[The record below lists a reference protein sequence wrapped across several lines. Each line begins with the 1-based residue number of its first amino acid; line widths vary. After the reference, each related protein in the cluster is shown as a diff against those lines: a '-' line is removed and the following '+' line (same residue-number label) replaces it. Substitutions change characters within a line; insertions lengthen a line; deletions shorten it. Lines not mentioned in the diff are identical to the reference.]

1 LKARH
6 GVLANYASQIYV
18 ALIGLAV
25 VPLYLRHLGAE
36 AFGLIGFFTMLQ
48 AWFQLLDLG
57 LAPTLARE
65 AARYRGGATSAA
77 QLRAIFRALQLFF
90 GATAVLGALLIVAG
104 APLIASDW
112 MQLRSLSTATVA
124 EALVLMGLAVPLR
137 WMAGL
142 YRGAIGG
149 FERFVWL
156 AGFNAGAAT
165 LRFVGV
171 LFVLHVVGWSPFTFF
186 AYQLALAV
194 LELAAL
200 AVAAQRL
207 LPAGGDRAEAPHA
220 AIRRVLKFS
229 LSLSATGVI
238 WVLLTQ
244 LDKLL
249 LSRLIPLHDYGY
261 FTLAATVANGITL
274 LAAPISQ
281 TLMPQLARLNA
292 ENDAAALLAAYR
304 GTTELI
310 AVITMPAT
318 LLLAFFATP
327 VLYAWTGDPTA
338 ASQMQWVLALYAIGN
353 CLLGFAAFPYYLQYA
368 RGNLRWHLLGN
379 ALLVALLL
387 PLLVPAAGRFGAL
400 GAAAVWCGLMALY
413 LFGWV
418 AWSHAK
424 VMPGLHGPWLKSFA
438 FTALW
443 CTLVAAA
450 LAATFTPSAQRPVLT
465 LQLIACWLLLTVTAL
480 TSSPRVRSRLRS
492 RLDAPTAVMAP

>member
-1 LKARH
+1 M
-6 GVLANYASQIYV
+6 YV
-18 ALIGLAV
+18 AAIGLAV
-25 VPLYLRHLGAE
+25 VPQYMRHLGAE
-36 AFGLIGFFTMLQ
+36 AFGLVGFFTMLQ

-65 AARYRGGATSAA
+65 AASYRGGATSAA
-77 QLRAIFRALQLFF
+77 QLRAIFKALQLFF
-90 GATAVLGALLIVAG
+90 AVTAMLGSALIVAG

-124 EALVLMGLAVPLR
+124 EALMLMGLAVPLR

-171 LFVLHVVGWSPFTFF
+171 LLALHVVGWSPFTFF
-186 AYQLALAV
+186 AYQLTLALLELAV
-194 LELAAL
+194 L
-200 AVAAQRL
+200 AVVAQRL
-207 LPAGGDRAEAPHA
+207 LPAAGDRAEAPHA

-249 LSRLIPLHDYGY
+249 LSRLIPLNDYGY
-261 FTLAATVANGITL
+261 FTMVATVANGITL

-292 ENDAAALLAAYR
+292 ENDAAALQAAYR

-310 AVITMPAT
+310 AVITLPAT

-368 RGNLRWHLLGN
+368 RGNLRWHLVGN

-387 PLLVPAAGRFGAL
+387 PLLIPAAGRFGAL

-424 VMPGLHGPWLKSFA
+424 VMPGLHGSWLKSFA
-438 FTALW
+438 FPALW
-443 CTLVAAA
+443 CALVAAA
-450 LAATFTPSAQRPVLT
+450 LAAAFTPSAQRAVLT
-465 LQLIACWLLLTVTAL
+465 LQLIACWLVLTVTAL
-480 TSSPRVRSRLRS
+480 ASSPGVRSRLRGS
-492 RLDAPTAVMAP
+492 LDAPTGMVAP